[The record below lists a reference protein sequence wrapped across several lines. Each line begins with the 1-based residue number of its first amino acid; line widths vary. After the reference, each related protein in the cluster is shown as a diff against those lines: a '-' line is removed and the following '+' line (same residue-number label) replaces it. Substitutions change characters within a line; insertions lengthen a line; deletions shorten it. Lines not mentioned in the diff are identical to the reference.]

1 MILCVEEVPSHFH
14 CATTVDV
21 QKHFIKMQICK
32 SYQFWLQLWVTNDV
46 VASTMCTCI
55 LCDNNAWQMQ
65 SRKWNI
71 NRYPHPVGSGY
82 WYLLH
87 FVAFF
92 HLASLFSTGVDNEK
106 ALELTNSTVFHRGRQ
121 WKSSRAGQQNI
132 FFIFQP
138 DFNVEISPKNATKHP
153 VA

>member
-1 MILCVEEVPSHFH
+1 MLS
-14 CATTVDV
+14 
-21 QKHFIKMQICK
+21 IC
-32 SYQFWLQLWVTNDV
+32 
-46 VASTMCTCI
+46 
-55 LCDNNAWQMQ
+55 
-65 SRKWNI
+65 
-71 NRYPHPVGSGY
+71 
-82 WYLLH
+82 LLH

-92 HLASLFSTGVDNEK
+92 HVASLFSTGVENKKVGVDNKK

-121 WKSSRAGQQNI
+121 QKSSRAGQQNN